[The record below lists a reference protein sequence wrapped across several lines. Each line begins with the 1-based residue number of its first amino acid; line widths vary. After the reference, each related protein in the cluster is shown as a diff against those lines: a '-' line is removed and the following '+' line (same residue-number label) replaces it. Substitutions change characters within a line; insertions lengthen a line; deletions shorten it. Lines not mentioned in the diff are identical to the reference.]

1 MVKYKKGGRRK
12 KYFFPTKFHYF
23 LLFLFFFFFQWKK
36 LIRVEMEGGVGRGVQ
51 AKKGNIKMN
60 WTDRSYEW
68 PCYSG

>member
-1 MVKYKKGGRRK
+1 MVKYKKGGGGK
-12 KYFFPTKFHYF
+12 NIFFQLNSTIFYSS
-23 LLFLFFFFFQWKK
+23 FFFFQWKK

>member
-1 MVKYKKGGRRK
+1 
-12 KYFFPTKFHYF
+12 
-23 LLFLFFFFFQWKK
+23 
-36 LIRVEMEGGVGRGVQ
+36 MEGGVGRGVQ